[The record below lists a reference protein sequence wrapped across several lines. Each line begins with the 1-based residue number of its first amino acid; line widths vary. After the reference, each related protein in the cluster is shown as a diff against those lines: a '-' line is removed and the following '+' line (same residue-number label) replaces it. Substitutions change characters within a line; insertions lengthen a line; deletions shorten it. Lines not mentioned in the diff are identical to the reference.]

1 MQGQRNR
8 QRWLPG
14 VGECAGWGQ
23 GHRLVKSGT
32 PRTLE
37 MGAAEEEVHTG
48 CRGAS
53 GEKQEC
59 ICPDEK

>member
-1 MQGQRNR
+1 M
-8 QRWLPG
+8 
-14 VGECAGWGQ
+14 GECAGWGL
-23 GHRLVKSGT
+23 GHRLVKSQT

-37 MGAAEEEVHTG
+37 MGASEEEVQTG